1 MGVADGLCCRG
12 EEATA
17 MTSVPLRPT
26 ALEIDL
32 DAAAHNIRAVRELV
46 RTERKIFA
54 VVKADGYG
62 YGAAEMGAVFVRH
75 GADWLAVADPVEGIR
90 LRERGI
96 AAPIL
101 VYPSSLPDA
110 AGETLAHGLVPTLVD
125 LESARACSAAA
136 TGPCEV
142 FVKIDVGLERLG
154 VPAEQAV
161 KSILAMLELRHL
173 RLGGLC
179 AHPHA
184 EVGSDPA
191 YADWQLGR
199 FTAVVDELEARGV
212 RVPVR
217 LFAASPF
224 VLRFPHTYL
233 NAVDPGR
240 MLYGITFPGETPPV
254 PLRPAL
260 HALTTRV
267 IALKE
272 LSPRERFAELAPFPV
287 TAPLRL
293 GVVPMGSADGLR
305 WLHAGRVLVR
315 GRAVPL
321 IGSPSLEHTRID
333 LTSVPDAA
341 VGDAVVIIG
350 RQGDLEISPAEVAAR
365 HGLGLH
371 HVATTVGPR
380 VARVYLSG
388 GAPGAAARSPRG

>member
-1 MGVADGLCCRG
+1 MT
-12 EEATA
+12 TA
-17 MTSVPLRPT
+17 PLRPNT
-26 ALEIDL
+26 LTIDL
-32 DAAAHNIRAVRELV
+32 DAAAHNVRAVRGLV
-46 RTERKIFA
+46 GAERKLFA

-62 YGAAEMGAVFVRH
+62 YGATEMGAVFLRH
-75 GADWLAVADPVEGIR
+75 GADYLAVADLAEGVR

-96 AAPIL
+96 TAPIL
-101 VYPSSLPDA
+101 VYPNSLPEA
-110 AGETLAHGLVPTLVD
+110 AADTLAHGLIPTLVD
-125 LESARACSAAA
+125 FDAAHAYSRAASG
-136 TGPCEV
+136 TCEI

-161 KSILAMLELRHL
+161 KTILAVLDLPHL
-173 RLGGLC
+173 RLGGIC
-179 AHPHA
+179 AHPHS

-217 LFAASPF
+217 LVAATPW

-240 MLYGITFPGETPPV
+240 MLYGIVLPGETPPV
-254 PLRPAL
+254 ALRPTL
-260 HALTTRV
+260 RALTTRV

-272 LSPRERFAELAPFPV
+272 LAPRERFAEQAPFPV
-287 TAPLRL
+287 QAPMRL
-293 GVVPMGSADGLR
+293 GVIPLGSADGLR

-315 GRAVPL
+315 GRAAAI

-333 LTSVPDAA
+333 LTAVPDAR
-341 VGDAVVIIG
+341 VGDEVVIIG
-350 RQGDLEISPAEVAAR
+350 RQGDLEITPAEVASR

-380 VARVYLSG
+380 VTRVYLS
-388 GAPGAAARSPRG
+388 S